1 LITQYGMDEQFG
13 MVQLSQRNSRY
24 LGDESTSTCSEKT
37 LEEIDKRV
45 VALVQEQHDKA
56 VALLRENKD
65 KLNELA
71 QFLYEKETITGE
83 QFMDILNRPSA
94 YASLGQPQPAL

>member
-1 LITQYGMDEQFG
+1 M
-13 MVQLSQRNSRY
+13 
-24 LGDESTSTCSEKT
+24 
-37 LEEIDKRV
+37 
-45 VALVQEQHDKA
+45 QEQHDKA

-94 YASLGQPQPAL
+94 YASLAQPTL

>member
-1 LITQYGMDEQFG
+1 M
-13 MVQLSQRNSRY
+13 
-24 LGDESTSTCSEKT
+24 
-37 LEEIDKRV
+37 
-45 VALVQEQHDKA
+45 ALVQEQHDKA

>member
-1 LITQYGMDEQFG
+1 M
-13 MVQLSQRNSRY
+13 
-24 LGDESTSTCSEKT
+24 
-37 LEEIDKRV
+37 EEIDKRV

-56 VALLRENKD
+56 VALLLENKD

-94 YASLGQPQPAL
+94 YASLAQPTL

>member
-1 LITQYGMDEQFG
+1 M
-13 MVQLSQRNSRY
+13 
-24 LGDESTSTCSEKT
+24 
-37 LEEIDKRV
+37 
-45 VALVQEQHDKA
+45 QEQHDRA
-56 VALLRENKD
+56 VALLCENND

-94 YASLGQPQPAL
+94 YASLANPLPGDGLQ

>member
-1 LITQYGMDEQFG
+1 M
-13 MVQLSQRNSRY
+13 
-24 LGDESTSTCSEKT
+24 
-37 LEEIDKRV
+37 
-45 VALVQEQHDKA
+45 ALVQEQHDKA

-94 YASLGQPQPAL
+94 YASLAQPLPGGENMQ